1 MAFRTKSKQSN
12 ESATPPRPPRSAAW
26 GAGPSEG
33 STRSQQRPI
42 SSIGAPKIGGHQ
54 VSAWSKVTIATVF
67 FFSISIGF
75 ISLFVFLSV
84 VWLMPPWFG
93 FFRMIQDGILVNQ
106 ELFPRAVYG
115 ILSWSSI
122 ISIVGYVIT
131 QGYQS
136 SESLEIFGIKLPK
149 SAEIIEL
156 RWALYGAETIVV
168 SQQAVN
174 NAVGGFSGSLANNA
188 SQVWGLTS
196 SNFIGFVFVL
206 ITIGAQV
213 MISEVLIK
221 LSAKSFKLAMD
232 TMLLNAGVAAKQ
244 SQVGTAKPAAWG
256 SDRSAQRP
264 AQTVDVSPA
273 PPRQSESRQQADREQ
288 DAGYSHGEF
297 YQDQKGIW
305 KYMETQDD
313 GTSRSKVA
321 KDGAAISFKGLN
333 YSAKLN
339 EGQWDW
345 KVCET
350 APKAPPSEPRPQ
362 RRSAN
367 PPVQQPTAPHPQQEV
382 KAQPEKPID
391 VEGPTNDARPPR
403 VRRMPR

>member
-1 MAFRTKSKQSN
+1 MTFRPKKEQSSGN
-12 ESATPPRPPRSAAW
+12 STPPRPPRSNAW
-26 GAGPSEG
+26 NPNPSEG

-67 FFSISIGF
+67 FFALSFGF
-75 ISLFVFLSV
+75 IALFVFLSV

-93 FFRMIQDGILVNQ
+93 FFRMVQDGILASQ

-149 SAEIIEL
+149 SGEIAEL
-156 RWALYGAETIVV
+156 RWALYAAETILV
-168 SQQAVN
+168 SQQAAS
-174 NAVGGFSGSLANNA
+174 NAVGGFSGSLANNTA
-188 SQVWGLTS
+188 QVWGLAT
-196 SNFIGFVFVL
+196 SNFIGFIFVL

-213 MISEVLIK
+213 MISEVLIN

-232 TMLLNAGVAAKQ
+232 TMMLNAGVAAKQ
-244 SQVGTAKPAAWG
+244 SHVGNAKPAAWG
-256 SDRSAQRP
+256 ADRSVQRP
-264 AQTVDVSPA
+264 AQTVDVSPE
-273 PPRQSESRQQADREQ
+273 PPRQAESKQQSDREQ

-305 KYMETQDD
+305 KYMDKQAD
-313 GTSRSKVA
+313 GTSRSRIA
-321 KDGAAISFKGLN
+321 KDGAVILAEGVA
-333 YSAKLN
+333 YSAKLID
-339 EGQWDW
+339 GQWDW
-345 KVCET
+345 KAVE
-350 APKAPPSEPRPQ
+350 PSPVAPPSAPRPQ
-362 RRSAN
+362 RRTAN
-367 PPVQQPTAPHPQQEV
+367 TPEPQSTSPQQEV
-382 KAQPEKPID
+382 KTQPENPIE
-391 VEGPTNDARPPR
+391 VEGSANVARPPR